1 MQSGWVQRDTN
12 TAALLCVAGGIAD
25 AIGYVQSGVFAAN
38 MTGNTVL
45 TGISLASADFGT
57 ALERA
62 LTFVTFFAGAMIGRL
77 SLRFARSAWLPLL
90 VEALVLAVSSFMA
103 HQQALAVLC
112 IAFAMGIQATA
123 ITRFK
128 GAAISTIVLTSTLAR
143 LAEATLDFLAR
154 HRVLATVNQSS
165 PAALM
170 AITWIAYAVGA
181 LLAVLLL
188 KVTTAPLLVAS
199 AIVLTLSWSYW
210 RAGAN
215 IAQ

>member
-45 TGISLASADFGT
+45 TGISLAGADFGT

-103 HQQALAVLC
+103 HQQSLAVLC

-123 ITRFK
+123 ITKFK
-128 GAAISTIVLTSTLAR
+128 GTAISTIVLTSTLAR